1 MNRKKKTIPQD
12 VPWVLL
18 ILAVC
23 CLIGIILGQVAAD
36 TVSSDLQAELEQ
48 YLRGYTELEKG
59 QLSGVETVW
68 NAVALYLRYPLLA
81 FLLGFASVGV
91 VLLPCLAILF
101 GFGVS
106 FSIGCFTATFGPT
119 GVWLAG
125 ASFGLRTLVT
135 FPCFLLLAVPAWETA
150 FRLMALSFGRGR
162 RVAPVI
168 YGKAYWVRFGVIFGI
183 LLAGVCGDLWLTPK
197 LLGLI
202 LT

>member
-1 MNRKKKTIPQD
+1 M
-12 VPWVLL
+12 
-18 ILAVC
+18 
-23 CLIGIILGQVAAD
+23 
-36 TVSSDLQAELEQ
+36 
-48 YLRGYTELEKG
+48 
-59 QLSGVETVW
+59 
-68 NAVALYLRYPLLA
+68 ALYLRYPLLA

-106 FSIGCFTATFGPT
+106 FSIGCFTATFGST
-119 GVWLAG
+119 GVWIAG

-135 FPCFLLLAVPAWETA
+135 VPCFLLLAVPAWETA
-150 FRLMALSFGRGR
+150 CRLMALSFGIGR
-162 RVAPVI
+162 RAAPVM
-168 YGKAYWVRFGVIFGI
+168 YGKTYWVRFGVIFGI